1 MLKPRPK
8 TVKPRASVPPKPP
21 QQTPKNLADGG
32 HAPAAKA
39 EGSMDAICSAML
51 DHVLAFMAA
60 KDAVRATVL
69 QAFASAASADFGMAK
84 KNCV

>member
-1 MLKPRPK
+1 
-8 TVKPRASVPPKPP
+8 
-21 QQTPKNLADGG
+21 
-32 HAPAAKA
+32 
-39 EGSMDAICSAML
+39 MDAICSAML

-84 KNCV
+84 KTVFKSGQVEFERYFNRPKSIKTEL

>member
-1 MLKPRPK
+1 
-8 TVKPRASVPPKPP
+8 
-21 QQTPKNLADGG
+21 
-32 HAPAAKA
+32 
-39 EGSMDAICSAML
+39 MDAICSAML

-60 KDAVRATVL
+60 LDAVRATVL